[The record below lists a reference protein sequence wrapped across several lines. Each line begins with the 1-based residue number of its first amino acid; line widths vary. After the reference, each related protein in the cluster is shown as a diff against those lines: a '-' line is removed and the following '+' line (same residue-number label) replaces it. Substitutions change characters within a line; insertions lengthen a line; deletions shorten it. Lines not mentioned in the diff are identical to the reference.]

1 MSAFARTD
9 NSVVANWWWTVD
21 RPLLAVLGLLAAT
34 GLVFV
39 FTASPPVAELKN
51 LNPWHFA
58 VRQSLFLAVGVVVLL
73 IASLLA
79 PLGVRRIATGLFVA
93 SLGLLALVPVI
104 GFEVNGAVR
113 WLSLGGISLQPS
125 EFVKPALIV
134 VVAHLLASREGI
146 QALPQAMLPVAVVT
160 TLLLFQPDVGTA
172 LLVLVVFA
180 AMVFM
185 AGLAWPWVVGMAGA
199 SLGVLLLAYNAFG
212 HVQSRIDAFLA
223 SDAGFQVDR
232 SLQALTAGGWFGKG
246 PGEGVIK
253 NRLPDSHA
261 DFVFAAG
268 VEEFGLLIG
277 IVVVLLFT
285 TIVLR
290 ALILADRQ
298 TDRFAQLAAVGLTVQ
313 FGLQAAINLGVN
325 VAILPAK
332 GMTLP
337 FVSYGGSSLLA
348 LALGCGMVLALLRR
362 TPSIV
367 VIR

>member
-1 MSAFARTD
+1 MTAFSRTD
-9 NSVVANWWWTVD
+9 NSLVANWWWTVD

-58 VRQSLFLAVGVVVLL
+58 VRQSIFLGLAVVVLL
-73 IASLLA
+73 TASLLA
-79 PLGVRRIATGLFVA
+79 PLGVRRIGTFLFIV
-93 SLGLLALVPVI
+93 SLGLLALVPLI
-104 GFEVNGAVR
+104 GVEVNGAVR
-113 WLSLGGISLQPS
+113 WLNFGGLSLQPS
-125 EFVKPALIV
+125 EFVKPALIIV
-134 VVAHLLASREGI
+134 TAHVLASQEGLR
-146 QALPQAMLPVAVVT
+146 ALPQAMLPVAVVT
-160 TLLLFQPDVGTA
+160 VLLLMQPDVGTA

-185 AGLAWPWVVGMAGA
+185 AGLAWPWVVGMASA
-199 SLGVLLLAYNAFG
+199 SVGVLVLAYHSFG
-212 HVQSRIDAFLA
+212 HVQSRIDGFLA
-223 SDAGFQVDR
+223 ADSGFQVER
-232 SLQALTAGGWFGKG
+232 AIQALTAGGWFGQG

-261 DFVFAAG
+261 DFIFAAG

-277 IVVVLLFT
+277 IVVVLLFAS
-285 TIVLR
+285 IVLR

-298 TDRFAQLAAVGLTVQ
+298 PDRFAQLAAIGLITQ

-337 FVSYGGSSLLA
+337 FVSYGGSSLIA